1 MRAIAIDD
9 ATVFD
14 GTGSLPRPHRS
25 VLVVDGTIRAV
36 GPTGSFQIPR
46 DAETIPARGRFVMPG
61 LVDLHTHM
69 ITKDAFRF
77 LRRFG
82 PPMRA
87 GDPERF
93 LRWFPAF
100 GVTTVRD
107 IGNYRGILRLRDGV
121 ASGRLLGPT
130 ILAAGELLEGVR
142 SVWPLSREFHTPR
155 AAAAEVRRQDAMGVD
170 WVKLY
175 VNVPPSL
182 ARAAIRE
189 GHARGI
195 PVAGHLGATSAR
207 QAASY
212 GIDSLEH
219 ASTLIDDGFLPPK
232 LRARIP
238 HGTDIPAVRERV
250 RFRWLYADFDGP
262 ATRDLIAK
270 LRRHRV
276 IVSPTMVVLENIYIG
291 PDRSFERYGV
301 RDMPARW
308 RATWEGRLRTFLTD
322 GKRHAS
328 SSLVWRRIKELVGK
342 LRRAG
347 VTVIPS
353 TDAAGWNPYASP
365 GASLHREL
373 AILRE
378 CGYSNRE
385 LLTMAT
391 SGAARALH
399 REWEFGT
406 VTPGKRADLLL
417 LRRNPLEDLANLRE
431 IEGVVLR
438 GLPLAPNRLGR

>member
-1 MRAIAIDD
+1 MEAILVDD

-14 GTGSLPRPHRS
+14 GTGVLPRPHSS
-25 VLVVDGTIRAV
+25 VLITDGTIRAV
-36 GPTGSFQIPR
+36 GPRGSFRVPR
-46 DAETIPARGRFVMPG
+46 DAESLPARGRFLMPG

-69 ITKDAFRF
+69 ITRDAFRF

-82 PPMRA
+82 PPMRD

-130 ILAAGELLEGVR
+130 VLAAGELLEGVR
-142 SVWPLSREFHTPR
+142 SVWPLSRTFHTPAD
-155 AAAAEVRRQDAMGVD
+155 AAREVRRQDAMRVD
-170 WVKLY
+170 WLKLY
-175 VNVPPSL
+175 VNVPPAL

-189 GHARGI
+189 GHARGL
-195 PVAGHLGATSAR
+195 PVAGHLGATTAR

-219 ASTLIDDGFLPPK
+219 ASTLVDDGFLPV
-232 LRARIP
+232 RWRRRIP
-238 HGTDIPAVRERV
+238 RGTDIASIRERG
-250 RFRWLYADFDGP
+250 RFRWLHADFESP
-262 ATRDLIAK
+262 AARDLISK
-270 LRRHRV
+270 LLRHGV
-276 IVSPTMVVLENIYIG
+276 VVSPTMVVLENIYMG
-291 PDRSFERYGV
+291 PDREFERYGV

-308 RATWEGRLRTFLTD
+308 RATWEGRLRTFLAD
-322 GKRHAS
+322 GKPHPANPA
-328 SSLVWRRIKELVGK
+328 VWRRIKRFVGT
-342 LRRAG
+342 LRKAG
-347 VTVIPS
+347 VMIIPS
-353 TDAAGWNPYASP
+353 TDAAGWNPFASP

-373 AILRE
+373 EILRE
-378 CGYSNRE
+378 CGYTNRE
-385 LLTMAT
+385 LLTMVT

-406 VTPGKRADLLL
+406 VASGRRADLILL
-417 LRRNPLEDLANLRE
+417 KRNPLDDLSNLRALE
-431 IEGVVLR
+431 AVVLHGR
-438 GLPLAPNRLGR
+438 VWAPGSLRT